1 MGQPH
6 TITTDPYPI
15 PPVFLSRKI
24 VVIEFVDGFKRSFI
38 DYGRGILRCSPE
50 CSSTIMRLTS
60 NFQSETNN
68 KIINYNIG
76 VIENTKYVWAKGR

>member
-15 PPVFLSRKI
+15 PPEFLSRKI
-24 VVIEFVDGFKRSFI
+24 VVIEFVDGFIRSFI
-38 DYGRGILRCSPE
+38 DYGRVYSPE

-60 NFQSETNN
+60 KFQSETDN
-68 KIINYNIG
+68 KIINYNIV